1 MNNRGQAKLYYL
13 YIMSDGEVSPNEKKL
28 FNSICKELNLDKD
41 DKKCI
46 IKECEEIT
54 KEECLSCMEV
64 IEKNIEESYVC
75 CTLDIDLDKYVSDK
89 DKAAILWN
97 LINLGYADTHYTRDE
112 REVVDFLR
120 DYWEIQDSLY
130 QEMIDVAETVLA
142 LEKHKKWV
150 EEELPESE
158 SKQTKLK
165 QIKKDIK
172 FTQQTIKTTISE
184 IVF

>member
-13 YIMSDGEVSPNEKKL
+13 YMMSDGEVSSNEKKL
-28 FNSICKELNLDKD
+28 FNSICKELYLNTD

-46 IKECEEIT
+46 IKECEEIRQ
-54 KEECLSCMEV
+54 EECLTCMEV
-64 IEKNIEESYVC
+64 IEKNVEESYVYG
-75 CTLDIDLDKYVSDK
+75 TLNIDLDKYVSNE

-97 LINLGYADTHYTRDE
+97 LVNLGYADKFYTSDE

-120 DYWEIQDSLY
+120 DYWEIQGSLY

-142 LEKHKKWV
+142 LEKYKKWV
-150 EEELPESE
+150 EEELPDSE
-158 SKQTKLK
+158 LKQSKLY

-172 FTQQTIKTTISE
+172 FVQKTIKTTISE
-184 IVF
+184 IAI